1 MIMTVEKLRSYIS
14 TDESDTILKERL
26 EAIELLVRRYTNN
39 NFQNRN
45 IRYTVNIVGGC
56 IVCPSAYLKTG
67 DTIQISD
74 STYNAGLVTIQ
85 SASDDMLLFEEDLY
99 DENNVLITKV
109 EYPPDVQM
117 GVVKMIQWDL
127 TNGKKVGI
135 QSETISRHSVT
146 YFNMDGENQTAGY
159 PKSLCGFMKQYIKA
173 RF

>member
-1 MIMTVEKLRSYIS
+1 MLMTVEKLRQYI
-14 TDESDTILKERL
+14 TTNESDAMLKERL
-26 EAIELLVRRYTNN
+26 KALELLIRKYTNN

-45 IRYTVNIVGGC
+45 IRYVVNIEDGC
-56 IVCPSAYLKTG
+56 IVCPSAYLKAG

-74 STYNAGLVTIQ
+74 STYNEGLVTIQ
-85 SASDDMLLFEEDLY
+85 SASDDTLVFEESLY

-109 EYPPDVQM
+109 EYPADVQM
-117 GVVKMIQWDL
+117 GVVKMVQWDL

-159 PKSLCGFMKQYIKA
+159 PKSLCGFMKQYMKA